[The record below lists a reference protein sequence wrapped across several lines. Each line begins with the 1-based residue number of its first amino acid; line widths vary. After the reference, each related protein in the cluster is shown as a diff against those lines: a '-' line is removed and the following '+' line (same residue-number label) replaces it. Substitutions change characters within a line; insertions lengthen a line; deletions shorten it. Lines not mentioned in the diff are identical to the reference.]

1 MCIMNP
7 STPLPF
13 ARYVRLYTLHQI
25 ETRADLTDLFVL
37 RVRIETLRYSF
48 QPLLP
53 PHTGVS
59 NIPYPRPVNVDH
71 IDDIYAYDPREGA
84 QVVRESV
91 LPRLQ
96 ALLDAHDPFAEL
108 ALTGD
113 RAAMWRRYAT
123 QRGLS
128 AQPVEIPG
136 IAMPGS
142 RPQLPARSH
151 TSERLAKVQR
161 ALESLHTAAQT
172 AQTLLAMWQNWQIGR
187 AQRQLIDTQRD
198 LLHHAI
204 QAQLAGQDQAL
215 DRALDQNFVRGYLAD
230 HTDDAAHDAIFGE

>member
-1 MCIMNP
+1 MTP
-7 STPLPF
+7 STPLPL

-25 ETRADLTDLFVL
+25 ETPITDLDQLFVL

-53 PHTGVS
+53 LPS
-59 NIPYPRPVNVDH
+59 APPYPRPVKVG
-71 IDDIYAYDPREGA
+71 IDEIYAYDPREGV
-84 QVVRESV
+84 QIMRDTVRDAV
-91 LPRLQ
+91 LPRLHT
-96 ALLDAHDPFAEL
+96 LLEARDPFAEL

-113 RAAMWRRYAT
+113 RAALWQRYAT
-123 QRGLS
+123 QRGLP

-136 IAMPGS
+136 IAMPEP
-142 RPQLPARSH
+142 RPQLPARSQ

-161 ALESLHTAAQT
+161 ALDTLHTAAQT
-172 AQTLLAMWQNWQIGR
+172 AQTLLAMWQNWQIGQ

-215 DRALDQNFVRGYLAD
+215 DRALNGDFVRGYLAD
-230 HTDDAAHDAIFGE
+230 HADDAAHDAVFGE